1 MDFTQTQ
8 TMDRITETH
17 TALERLY
24 RDHAAWL
31 LRLAVRLTGRLDTAE
46 ELVQEAFLR
55 MAQQPDTG
63 RSPEN
68 PRAWLCRVT
77 VNLWRDRLRRL
88 RWRRYLPLACSPNMP
103 DDHDTEA
110 DYLQQDRIAKVRH
123 ALSRLSDRDR
133 LLVVLYWDE
142 TSYAEMARV
151 LDLRVTSVGKA
162 LSRAIDRLAALL
174 E

>member
-8 TMDRITETH
+8 ATDRMAETD

-31 LRLAVRLTGRLDTAE
+31 LRLAVRLTGRIDTAE

-55 MAQQPDTG
+55 MAQQPDAG
-63 RSPEN
+63 RLPEN

-88 RWRRYLPLACSPNMP
+88 RWRRFLPLACSPDMP
-103 DDHDTEA
+103 DGRDMEA
-110 DYLQQDRIAKVRH
+110 DFMDQDRVVKVRQ
-123 ALSRLSDRDR
+123 ALSRLPDRDR
-133 LLVVLYWDE
+133 LLIVLYWDE
-142 TSYAEMARV
+142 MSYAEMARV
-151 LDLRVTSVGKA
+151 LDLRVTTVGKA